1 MAKIKV
7 TVIQE
12 SAEHADWQKKVD
24 SIEATDPES
33 RTDEQWEELAAL
45 NESEPVR
52 GDKERVYYVPTFDSS
67 PATTLQKLPKH
78 LFQKDEG
85 KNVSRAMEFT
95 QSYLGL
101 FMPRKDV
108 STLTISQINE
118 IGAMLNPTGE
128 RLASSEL
135 S

>member
-12 SAEHADWQKKVD
+12 TEEHANWKKKVD
-24 SIEATDPES
+24 IIEAVNPEN

-45 NESEPVR
+45 NESEPDI
-52 GDKERVYYVPTFDSS
+52 GDKERVYYVPTFDSA
-67 PATTLQKLPKH
+67 PATTLQKLPKA
-78 LFQKDEG
+78 LFQKDG
-85 KNVSRAMEFT
+85 SFNMDKAMEFT
-95 QSYLGL
+95 LSYLGL

-108 STLTISQINE
+108 KTLTISQINE

-128 RLASSEL
+128 H
-135 S
+135 

>member
-24 SIEATDPES
+24 IIEATDPED

-45 NESEPVR
+45 NECEPVR
-52 GDKERVYYVPTFDSS
+52 GEKERVYYVPTFDSA
-67 PATTLQKLPKH
+67 PATTLQKLPKQM
-78 LFQKDEG
+78 FQKDG
-85 KNVSRAMEFT
+85 SFNIDKAMDFT

-101 FMPRKDV
+101 FMPMKDV
-108 STLTISQINE
+108 QTLTISQINE

-128 RLASSEL
+128 RLASSV
-135 S
+135 